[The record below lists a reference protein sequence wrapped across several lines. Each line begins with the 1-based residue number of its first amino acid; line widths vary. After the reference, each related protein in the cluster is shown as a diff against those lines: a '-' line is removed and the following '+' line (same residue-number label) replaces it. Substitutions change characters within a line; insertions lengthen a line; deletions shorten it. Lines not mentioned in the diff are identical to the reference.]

1 MPISFDL
8 AARKPAIVEEAM
20 QQVRDGMGLREIAKY
35 HGVDTKTIN
44 KWLLALG
51 DEYLEVRQAFIDSML
66 AEASEEMELAGD
78 TFPLSRARE
87 LWKKA
92 TWYAE
97 RRDRARYGQ
106 DKQVTVNIGIGVQ
119 MDQALA
125 DEAGEL
131 LEHIKG

>member
-1 MPISFDL
+1 
-8 AARKPAIVEEAM
+8 
-20 QQVRDGMGLREIAKY
+20 MGLREIAKY

-66 AEASEEMELAGD
+66 AEASEEMESAGD
-78 TFPLSRARE
+78 TFPLARARE